1 MSVLEKQLCWNNSQH
16 EIQQIAE
23 LAGITESLLL
33 QYCAVTG
40 RRIYLTLT
48 DCRQDSKYYS
58 WQANKLQSLG
68 NSVEQVAS
76 ALGITE
82 KEAKQKMGVPYSMQ
96 GI

>member
-1 MSVLEKQLCWNNSQH
+1 MSILEKQLNWANSRT
-16 EIQQIAE
+16 EILQIAE

-40 RRIYLTLT
+40 RRIYLSLN

-58 WQANKLQSLG
+58 WQANKLQSQG
-68 NSVEQVAS
+68 KSVEQVAS

-82 KEAKQKMGVPYSMQ
+82 KEAKQKMGAPYFMY
-96 GI
+96 GL